1 MKIAVL
7 GKGPSLNYYSN
18 LPEVDHYVI
27 VNNFDQEVLQNQKI
41 KEDLSNKPVTHVA
54 NRNTLSMQGMINN
67 DMYDELNIIE
77 HVQPYIDEMKC
88 SHGGCYCGN
97 FKDGHFEDGK
107 GNKVPTK
114 ILNSEHKKFMFK
126 SGEQEGHPGNKY
138 PYYYPSSGLAAIG
151 YAVVEMIPEYIYL
164 IGFDFHEGGYAV
176 GDSVEKNTAPDS
188 EKLGQKYMLNKFINS
203 YSGMEFHLHT
213 KSDFN
218 YWSGNLILNK
228 INGEL
233 KNE

>member
-27 VNNFDQEVLQNQKI
+27 VNNFDQEVLQNEKI

-114 ILNSEHKKFMFK
+114 ILNSEHKNFMFK

-203 YSGMEFHLHT
+203 YSGIEFHLHT

>member
-27 VNNFDQEVLQNQKI
+27 VNNFDQEVLQNEKI